1 MLLVPEVCG
10 LTDREG
16 VEEQG
21 CNPLWTELSATRF
34 LYPHVPEKG
43 QGFWKTSVQ
52 IHTCHGV
59 CVDL

>member
-10 LTDREG
+10 VMDGEE

-21 CNPLWTELSATRF
+21 CDPLWTELSSTSF
-34 LYPHVPEKG
+34 LYLHVPEKG
-43 QGFWKTSVQ
+43 QGFGKTSIQ